1 MRRNKKLR
9 FRSLTRQAAPS
20 PQRSAPIPLPADT
33 SHLLPSVLGLAQ
45 AVNDLDEAL
54 CCLWRAGQLRAS
66 LVPESDMAGVK
77 AIVLDDA
84 QRAGSHMQL
93 FGAALPRLIDA
104 AVVELRALI
113 DERGDTIEVRVNLEG
128 LRTAVQAAPRL
139 FRVHFARVLAFPEVS
154 DATKAA
160 ISGAFDALDTLVDT
174 LPAA

>member
-9 FRSLTRQAAPS
+9 FRRLTREAAPS
-20 PQRSAPIPLPADT
+20 PQRAAPILLPADT
-33 SHLLPSVLGLAQ
+33 SHILPAVLALSQ
-45 AVNDLDEAL
+45 AVNGLDEAL

-66 LVPESDMAGVK
+66 LLPATDMAGVK

-93 FGAALPRLIDA
+93 FGSALPRLIDA
-104 AVVELRALI
+104 AVTELRDLI
-113 DERGDTIEVRVNLEG
+113 DERGDTLEVRVNLDG
-128 LRTAVQAAPRL
+128 IRTAVQAAPRL

-160 ISGAFDALDTLVDT
+160 ISGAFDALDSLVDT